1 MTIDILAL
9 MERDAE
15 RRRLVR
21 RYEILRF
28 EKNPLVPCMGVVAQL
43 DAPIGDVIPVLF
55 IMNLGRAS
63 YLPDKGILSI
73 RRDGRLVVFYPDGRV
88 ALNRA
93 WTEKAARRA
102 LDEVLDMVNDAYRE
116 LLREGPPSE
125 EELARAMEL
134 TWRDILVLLPGANC
148 GKCGRQTCQSLAID
162 VLRGEARLSDCPL
175 LMGDARRLE
184 EARKVLGRR
193 IARALGL

>member
-1 MTIDILAL
+1 MKSIRSPLLLTLAL
-9 MERDAE
+9 LLLAAPADA
-15 RRRLVR
+15 RR
-21 RYEILRF
+21 
-28 EKNPLVPCMGVVAQL
+28 KKGKGGVHGANGTSVAQWL
-43 DAPIGDVIPVLF
+43 QPQAREGFYI
-55 IMNLGRAS
+55 RAS
-63 YLPDKGILSI
+63 FDTDPSAYVGRFIT
-73 RRDGRLVVFYPDGRV
+73 DGEQDI
-88 ALNRA
+88 
-93 WTEKAARRA
+93 
-102 LDEVLDMVNDAYRE
+102 
-116 LLREGPPSE
+116 SE
-125 EELARAMEL
+125 ARAMEL